1 MAAGKESR
9 AYPYVVMPSATLL
22 QTPRVYLAGV
32 YCRGRPL
39 PEALLFRHYAS
50 VEFLR
55 PYAEPEVFI
64 DAPAIYCGRFF
75 SHYGHFLLESLSRL
89 TLAKMHPSL
98 LCCYVSDGQG
108 ELAAWQREILSLLGL
123 RNTFWEV
130 TRPTAFRKL
139 VVPPPGYVIPT
150 EFAAEHAAFLA
161 CVTPEEMITGKKT
174 YLSRALAGNRVYA
187 NEAEAEEMLRGH
199 GWNVLSPETLSVR
212 EQLREIASSEIVL
225 GIEGSAFHTILLF
238 RELRTRM
245 YAIRRDENENFV
257 TIRQRRGF
265 FYKRIDVGKDGLL
278 DIPRLE
284 EAVRHDSLE
293 RLVVPDDA
301 AHRLACRNRLV
312 RTAQSPICCS
322 ESLLRRA
329 GCLPGRA

>member
-1 MAAGKESR
+1 
-9 AYPYVVMPSATLL
+9 
-22 QTPRVYLAGV
+22 
-32 YCRGRPL
+32 
-39 PEALLFRHYAS
+39 
-50 VEFLR
+50 
-55 PYAEPEVFI
+55 
-64 DAPAIYCGRFF
+64 
-75 SHYGHFLLESLSRL
+75 
-89 TLAKMHPSL
+89 
-98 LCCYVSDGQG
+98 
-108 ELAAWQREILSLLGL
+108 
-123 RNTFWEV
+123 
-130 TRPTAFRKL
+130 
-139 VVPPPGYVIPT
+139 
-150 EFAAEHAAFLA
+150 
-161 CVTPEEMITGKKT
+161 MITGKKT